1 MDNYYIV
8 DDGKTQ
14 LLKFKKLDEFKDKVE
29 LVYSLKAYDN
39 GFKYDLKENSIVDV
53 RLTKFDKIAQSLNID
68 KRKIILPKQ
77 EHTDNIRIIEEKD
90 IIDDKNN
97 CIKEKRLT
105 DKEKVL
111 NNQDNF
117 TTKDSLDIVDSNLVT
132 NLFYKLRD
140 IDGLITNVKC
150 AILATTFADCTP
162 LFFYDPIKNVIGN
175 IHSGWPG
182 TTKKIGAKA
191 IDMLVN
197 KMGCNPKNILC
208 FIGPH
213 IRKECFLVNDDVKE
227 IFEKTFMDICKNYNV
242 IEETNMHNEKGK
254 QYRIDTTL
262 INKIMLKEKG
272 ILEENI
278 YDCNLCTVCNKDMFH
293 SRRAEGINYEVN
305 TGIMYLK

>member
-68 KRKIILPKQ
+68 KTKIILPKQ
-77 EHTDNIRIIEEKD
+77 THTDNIRIIEEKD
-90 IIDDKNN
+90 IVDSNNN
-97 CIKEKRLT
+97 CTKKEDLDNKTNYIKK
-105 DKEKVL
+105 
-111 NNQDNF
+111 DN
-117 TTKDSLDIVDSNLVT
+117 LDNIDSNLVT

-191 IDMLVN
+191 IDMLV
-197 KMGCNPKNILC
+197 KQMGCNPKNILC

-227 IFEKTFMDICKNYNV
+227 IFEKTFTNICKNYNV

>member
-39 GFKYDLKENSIVDV
+39 GFKYDLKENKIEDV

-68 KRKIILPKQ
+68 KTKIILPKQ
-77 EHTDNIRIIEEKD
+77 THTDNIRIIEEKD
-90 IIDDKNN
+90 IIDSNNN
-97 CIKEKRLT
+97 CTKKEDLDNKTNYIKK
-105 DKEKVL
+105 
-111 NNQDNF
+111 DN
-117 TTKDSLDIVDSNLVT
+117 LDNIDSNLVI

-150 AILATTFADCTP
+150 AILAITFADCTP

-191 IDMLVN
+191 VDMLVN

-213 IRKECFLVNDDVKE
+213 IRKECFLVNDEVKE
-227 IFEKTFMDICKNYNV
+227 IFENIFLDICKNYNV

-278 YDCNLCTVCNKDMFH
+278 FDCNLCTVCNKDMFH

>member
-1 MDNYYIV
+1 MDNYYII

-14 LLKFKKLDEFKDKVE
+14 LLKFRKLDEFKDKVE
-29 LVYSLKAYDN
+29 LVYSLKTYNN
-39 GFKYDLKENSIVDV
+39 GFKYDLKENEIEDV
-53 RLTKFDKIAQSLNID
+53 RLVKFDKIAQSLNID
-68 KRKIILPKQ
+68 KTKIILPKQ
-77 EHTDNIRIIEEKD
+77 THTDNIRIIEEKD
-90 IIDDKNN
+90 IVDSNNN
-97 CIKEKRLT
+97 CTKKEDLDNKTNYIKK
-105 DKEKVL
+105 
-111 NNQDNF
+111 DN
-117 TTKDSLDIVDSNLVT
+117 LDNIDSNLVT

-191 IDMLVN
+191 IDMLV
-197 KMGCNPKNILC
+197 KQMGCNPKNILC

-227 IFEKTFMDICKNYNV
+227 IFEKTFTDICKNYNV

-305 TGIMYLK
+305 TGIIYLK

>member
-1 MDNYYIV
+1 MQNYYIL

-29 LVYSLKAYDN
+29 LVYSLKTYNN
-39 GFKYDLKENSIVDV
+39 GFKYDLKENAVEDV
-53 RLTKFDKIAQSLNID
+53 RVKKFDKIAQSLNID

-90 IIDDKNN
+90 IIDNKY
-97 CIKEKRLT
+97 
-105 DKEKVL
+105 
-111 NNQDNF
+111 NF
-117 TTKDSLDIVDSNLVT
+117 DEKDSLDIIDSNLVT

-140 IDGLITNVKC
+140 IDGLITNVKG
-150 AILATTFADCTP
+150 AILATTFSDCTP

-175 IHSGWPG
+175 IHSGWGG

-191 IDMLVN
+191 VDMLVN
-197 KMGCNPKNILC
+197 QMGCNPKNILC

-213 IRKECFLVNDDVKE
+213 IRKDHFLVNDDVKE
-227 IFEKTFMDICKNYNV
+227 IFENTFPDICKNYNV
-242 IEETNMHNEKGK
+242 IEETNLHNEKWK

-278 YDCNLCTVCNKDMFH
+278 FDCNLCTVCNKDMFH
-293 SRRAEGINYEVN
+293 SRRAEGIDYEVN

>member
-39 GFKYDLKENSIVDV
+39 GFKYDLKENKIEDV

-68 KRKIILPKQ
+68 KTKIILPKQ
-77 EHTDNIRIIEEKD
+77 THTDNIRIIEEKE
-90 IIDDKNN
+90 IIDSNNN
-97 CIKEKRLT
+97 CTKKEDLDNKTNYIKK
-105 DKEKVL
+105 
-111 NNQDNF
+111 DN
-117 TTKDSLDIVDSNLVT
+117 LDNIDSNLVT

-191 IDMLVN
+191 VDMLV
-197 KMGCNPKNILC
+197 KQMGCNPKNILC

-227 IFEKTFMDICKNYNV
+227 IFEKTFTDICKNYNV

-278 YDCNLCTVCNKDMFH
+278 FDCNLCTVCNKDMFH

-305 TGIMYLK
+305 TGIIYLK

>member
-14 LLKFKKLDEFKDKVE
+14 LLKFKKIDEFKDKVE

-68 KRKIILPKQ
+68 KTKIILPKQ
-77 EHTDNIRIIEEKD
+77 THTDNIRIIEEKD
-90 IIDDKNN
+90 IIDSNNN
-97 CIKEKRLT
+97 CTKKEYLDNKTNYIKK
-105 DKEKVL
+105 
-111 NNQDNF
+111 DN
-117 TTKDSLDIVDSNLVT
+117 LDNIDSNLVT

-191 IDMLVN
+191 VDMLVN

-227 IFEKTFMDICKNYNV
+227 IFEKTFTDICKNYNV

-278 YDCNLCTVCNKDMFH
+278 FDCNLCTVCNKDMFH
-293 SRRAEGINYEVN
+293 SRRVEGINYEVN

>member
-1 MDNYYIV
+1 MDNYCIV
-8 DDGKTQ
+8 DDGKTK
-14 LLKFKKLDEFKDKVE
+14 LLKFKKLDEFKDKIE
-29 LVYSLKAYDN
+29 LVYSLKTYNN
-39 GFKYDLKENSIVDV
+39 GFKYDLKENAVEDV
-53 RLTKFDKIAQSLNID
+53 RVKKFDKIAQSLNID

-90 IIDDKNN
+90 IIPSKNN
-97 CIKEKRLT
+97 YTKEEVSINKIDCIKEENL
-105 DKEKVL
+105 DKI
-111 NNQDNF
+111 
-117 TTKDSLDIVDSNLVT
+117 DSGLVT
-132 NLFYKLRD
+132 NLFNKLRD
-140 IDGLITNVKC
+140 IDGLITNVKG
-150 AILATTFADCTP
+150 AILATTFSDCTP

-175 IHSGWPG
+175 IHSGWGG

-191 IDMLVN
+191 VDMLVN
-197 KMGCNPKNILC
+197 QMGCNPKNILC

-213 IRKECFLVNDDVKE
+213 IRKDHFLVNDDVKE
-227 IFEKTFMDICKNYNV
+227 IFENTFPDICKNYNA
-242 IEETNMHNEKGK
+242 IEETNLHNEKGK

-278 YDCNLCTVCNKDMFH
+278 FDCNLCTVCNRDMFH

>member
-29 LVYSLKAYDN
+29 LVYSLKSYNN
-39 GFKYDLKENSIVDV
+39 GFKYEIKENLIVDV

-68 KRKIILPKQ
+68 KTKIILPKQ
-77 EHTDNIRIIEEKD
+77 THTDNIRIIEEKD
-90 IIDDKNN
+90 IIDSNNN
-97 CIKEKRLT
+97 CTKK
-105 DKEKVL
+105 
-111 NNQDNF
+111 DN
-117 TTKDSLDIVDSNLVT
+117 LDNIDSNLVT

-140 IDGLITNVKC
+140 IDGMITNVKG

-182 TTKKIGAKA
+182 TTKKIGDKA

-278 YDCNLCTVCNKDMFH
+278 FDCNLCTVCNKDMFH
-293 SRRAEGINYEVN
+293 SRRVEGINYEVN

>member
-68 KRKIILPKQ
+68 KTKIILPKQ
-77 EHTDNIRIIEEKD
+77 THTDNIRIIEEKE
-90 IIDDKNN
+90 IIDSNNN
-97 CIKEKRLT
+97 CTKKEDLDNKTNYIKK
-105 DKEKVL
+105 
-111 NNQDNF
+111 DN
-117 TTKDSLDIVDSNLVT
+117 LDNIDSNLVT

-191 IDMLVN
+191 VDMLV
-197 KMGCNPKNILC
+197 KQMGCNPKNILC

-227 IFEKTFMDICKNYNV
+227 IFEKTFTDICKNYNV

-278 YDCNLCTVCNKDMFH
+278 FDCNLCTVCNKDMFH

-305 TGIMYLK
+305 TGIIYLK

>member
-8 DDGKTQ
+8 DEGKTQ

-29 LVYSLKAYDN
+29 LVYSLKSYNN
-39 GFKYDLKENSIVDV
+39 GFKYEIKENSIVDV

-68 KRKIILPKQ
+68 KTKIILPKQ
-77 EHTDNIRIIEEKD
+77 THTDNIRIIEEKD
-90 IIDDKNN
+90 IIDSNNN
-97 CIKEKRLT
+97 CTKK
-105 DKEKVL
+105 
-111 NNQDNF
+111 DN
-117 TTKDSLDIVDSNLVT
+117 LDNIDSNLVT

-140 IDGLITNVKC
+140 IDGLITNVKG
-150 AILATTFADCTP
+150 AILATTFSDCTP

-175 IHSGWPG
+175 IHSGWVG
-182 TTKKIGAKA
+182 TTRKIGAKA
-191 IDMLVN
+191 VDMLVN
-197 KMGCNPKNILC
+197 QMGCNPKNLLC

-227 IFEKTFMDICKNYNV
+227 IFENAFPDICKNYNV
-242 IEETNMHNEKGK
+242 IEETNLHNEKGK

-278 YDCNLCTVCNKDMFH
+278 FDCNLCTVCNKDMFH
-293 SRRAEGINYEVN
+293 SRRVEGINYEVN

>member
-1 MDNYYIV
+1 MDNYYII

-14 LLKFKKLDEFKDKVE
+14 LLKFRKLDEFKDKVE
-29 LVYSLKAYDN
+29 LVYSLKTYNN
-39 GFKYDLKENSIVDV
+39 GFKYDLKENEIEDV
-53 RLTKFDKIAQSLNID
+53 RLVKFDKIAQSLNID
-68 KRKIILPKQ
+68 KTKIILPKQ
-77 EHTDNIRIIEEKD
+77 THTDNIRIIEEKD
-90 IIDDKNN
+90 IVDSNNN
-97 CIKEKRLT
+97 CTKKEDLDNKTNYIKK
-105 DKEKVL
+105 
-111 NNQDNF
+111 DN
-117 TTKDSLDIVDSNLVT
+117 LDNIDSNLVT

-191 IDMLVN
+191 IDMLV
-197 KMGCNPKNILC
+197 KQMGCNPKNILC

-227 IFEKTFMDICKNYNV
+227 IFEKTFTDICKNYNV

>member
-1 MDNYYIV
+1 MQNYYIV

-29 LVYSLKAYDN
+29 LVYSLKTYNN
-39 GFKYDLKENSIVDV
+39 GFKYDLKENAVEDV
-53 RLTKFDKIAQSLNID
+53 RVKKFDKIAQSLNID

-90 IIDDKNN
+90 IIDNKY
-97 CIKEKRLT
+97 
-105 DKEKVL
+105 
-111 NNQDNF
+111 NF
-117 TTKDSLDIVDSNLVT
+117 DEKDSLDIIDSNLVT

-140 IDGLITNVKC
+140 IDGLITNVKG

-162 LFFYDPIKNVIGN
+162 LFFYDPIQNVIAN
-175 IHSGWPG
+175 VHSGWVG

-191 IDMLVN
+191 VDMIVN
-197 KMGCNPKNILC
+197 QMGCNPKNILC

-213 IRKECFLVNDDVKE
+213 IRKDHFLVNDDVKE
-227 IFEKTFMDICKNYNV
+227 IFEEIFADICKKYNV
-242 IEETNMHNEKGK
+242 IEETNLHNEKGK

-278 YDCNLCTVCNKDMFH
+278 FDCNLCTVCNKDMFH
-293 SRRAEGINYEVN
+293 SRRAEGINFEVN

>member
-1 MDNYYIV
+1 MQNYYIL

-29 LVYSLKAYDN
+29 LVYSLKSYNN
-39 GFKYDLKENSIVDV
+39 GFKYEIKENSIVDV

-68 KRKIILPKQ
+68 KTKIILPKQ
-77 EHTDNIRIIEEKD
+77 THTDNIRIIEEKD
-90 IIDDKNN
+90 IIDSNNN
-97 CIKEKRLT
+97 CTKK
-105 DKEKVL
+105 
-111 NNQDNF
+111 DN
-117 TTKDSLDIVDSNLVT
+117 LDNIDSNLVT

-140 IDGLITNVKC
+140 IDGLITNVKG

-191 IDMLVN
+191 IDMLV
-197 KMGCNPKNILC
+197 KQMGCNPKNILC

-227 IFEKTFMDICKNYNV
+227 IFEKTFTDICKNYNV
-242 IEETNMHNEKGK
+242 IEETNLHNEKGK

-278 YDCNLCTVCNKDMFH
+278 FDCNLCTVCNKDMFH

>member
-1 MDNYYIV
+1 MQNYYIV

-29 LVYSLKAYDN
+29 LVYSLKTYNN
-39 GFKYDLKENSIVDV
+39 GFKYDLKENAVEDV
-53 RLTKFDKIAQSLNID
+53 RVKKFDKIAQNLNID

-90 IIDDKNN
+90 IIDNKY
-97 CIKEKRLT
+97 
-105 DKEKVL
+105 
-111 NNQDNF
+111 NF
-117 TTKDSLDIVDSNLVT
+117 DEKDSLDIIDSNLVT

-140 IDGLITNVKC
+140 IDGLITNVKG
-150 AILATTFADCTP
+150 AILATTFSDCTP

-175 IHSGWPG
+175 IHSGWGG

-191 IDMLVN
+191 VDMLVN
-197 KMGCNPKNILC
+197 QMGCNPKNILC

-213 IRKECFLVNDDVKE
+213 IRKDHFLVNDDVKE
-227 IFEKTFMDICKNYNV
+227 IFENTFPDICKNYNV
-242 IEETNMHNEKGK
+242 IEETNLHNEKGK

-278 YDCNLCTVCNKDMFH
+278 FDCNLCTVCNKDMFH
-293 SRRAEGINYEVN
+293 SRRAEGIDYEVN

>member
-39 GFKYDLKENSIVDV
+39 GFKYDLKENKIEDV

-68 KRKIILPKQ
+68 KTKIILPKQ
-77 EHTDNIRIIEEKD
+77 THTDNIRIIEEKD
-90 IIDDKNN
+90 IIDSNNN
-97 CIKEKRLT
+97 CTKKEDLDNKANYIKK
-105 DKEKVL
+105 
-111 NNQDNF
+111 DN
-117 TTKDSLDIVDSNLVT
+117 LDNIDSNLVI

-150 AILATTFADCTP
+150 AILAITFADCTP
-162 LFFYDPIKNVIGN
+162 LFFYDPIKNIIGN

-191 IDMLVN
+191 IDMLV
-197 KMGCNPKNILC
+197 KQMGCNPKNILC

-227 IFEKTFMDICKNYNV
+227 IFEKTFTDICKNYNV

-293 SRRAEGINYEVN
+293 SRRVEGINYEVN

>member
-1 MDNYYIV
+1 MQNYYIV

-29 LVYSLKAYDN
+29 LVYSLKTYNN
-39 GFKYDLKENSIVDV
+39 GFKYDLKENAVEDV
-53 RLTKFDKIAQSLNID
+53 RVKKFDKIAQNLNID

-90 IIDDKNN
+90 IIDNKY
-97 CIKEKRLT
+97 
-105 DKEKVL
+105 
-111 NNQDNF
+111 NF
-117 TTKDSLDIVDSNLVT
+117 DEKDSLDIIDSNLVT

-140 IDGLITNVKC
+140 IDGLITNVKG

-162 LFFYDPIKNVIGN
+162 LFFYDPIQNVIAN
-175 IHSGWPG
+175 VHSGWVG

-191 IDMLVN
+191 VDMLVN
-197 KMGCNPKNILC
+197 QMGCNPKNILC

-213 IRKECFLVNDDVKE
+213 IRKDHFLVNDDVKE
-227 IFEKTFMDICKNYNV
+227 IFEEIFADICKKYNV
-242 IEETNMHNEKGK
+242 IEETNLHNEKGK

-278 YDCNLCTVCNKDMFH
+278 FDCNLCTVCNKDMFH
-293 SRRAEGINYEVN
+293 SRRAEGINFEVN

>member
-90 IIDDKNN
+90 IIDNKY
-97 CIKEKRLT
+97 
-105 DKEKVL
+105 
-111 NNQDNF
+111 NF
-117 TTKDSLDIVDSNLVT
+117 DEKDSLDIIDSNLVT

-140 IDGLITNVKC
+140 IDGLITNVKG

-162 LFFYDPIKNVIGN
+162 LFFYDPIQNVIAN
-175 IHSGWPG
+175 VHSGWVG

-191 IDMLVN
+191 VDMIVN
-197 KMGCNPKNILC
+197 QMGCNPKNILC

-213 IRKECFLVNDDVKE
+213 IRKDHFLVNDDVKE
-227 IFEKTFMDICKNYNV
+227 IFEEIFADICKKYNV
-242 IEETNMHNEKGK
+242 IEGTNLHNEKGK

-278 YDCNLCTVCNKDMFH
+278 FDCNLCTVCNKDMFH
-293 SRRAEGINYEVN
+293 SRRAEGINFEVN

>member
-39 GFKYDLKENSIVDV
+39 GFKYDLKENKIEDV

-68 KRKIILPKQ
+68 KTKIILPKQ
-77 EHTDNIRIIEEKD
+77 THTDNIRIIEEKD
-90 IIDDKNN
+90 IIDSNNN
-97 CIKEKRLT
+97 CTKKEDLDNKTNYIKK
-105 DKEKVL
+105 
-111 NNQDNF
+111 DN
-117 TTKDSLDIVDSNLVT
+117 LDNIDSNLVT

-150 AILATTFADCTP
+150 AILAITFADCTP

-191 IDMLVN
+191 VDMLVN

-213 IRKECFLVNDDVKE
+213 IRKECFLVNDEVKE
-227 IFEKTFMDICKNYNV
+227 IFENIFLDICKNYNV

-278 YDCNLCTVCNKDMFH
+278 FDCNLCTVCNKDMFH

>member
-39 GFKYDLKENSIVDV
+39 GFKYDLKENKIEDV

-68 KRKIILPKQ
+68 KTKIILPKQ
-77 EHTDNIRIIEEKD
+77 THTDNIRIIEEKE
-90 IIDDKNN
+90 IIDSNNN
-97 CIKEKRLT
+97 CTKKEDLDNKTNYIKK
-105 DKEKVL
+105 
-111 NNQDNF
+111 DN
-117 TTKDSLDIVDSNLVT
+117 LDNIDSNLVT

-191 IDMLVN
+191 IDMLV
-197 KMGCNPKNILC
+197 KQMGCNPKNILC

-227 IFEKTFMDICKNYNV
+227 IFEKTFTDICKNYNV

-293 SRRAEGINYEVN
+293 SRRVEGINYEVN

>member
-39 GFKYDLKENSIVDV
+39 GFKYDLKENAVEDV
-53 RLTKFDKIAQSLNID
+53 RIKKFDKIAQSLNID

-90 IIDDKNN
+90 IIDNKY
-97 CIKEKRLT
+97 
-105 DKEKVL
+105 
-111 NNQDNF
+111 NF
-117 TTKDSLDIVDSNLVT
+117 DEKDSLDIIDSNLVT

-140 IDGLITNVKC
+140 IDGLITNVKG

-162 LFFYDPIKNVIGN
+162 LFFYDPIQNVIAN
-175 IHSGWPG
+175 VHSGWVG

-191 IDMLVN
+191 VDMIVN
-197 KMGCNPKNILC
+197 QMGCNPKNILC

-213 IRKECFLVNDDVKE
+213 IRKDHFLVNDDVKE
-227 IFEKTFMDICKNYNV
+227 IFEEIFADICKKYNV
-242 IEETNMHNEKGK
+242 IEGTNLHNEKGK

-278 YDCNLCTVCNKDMFH
+278 FDCNLCTVCNKDMFH
-293 SRRAEGINYEVN
+293 SRRAEGINFEVN

>member
-1 MDNYYIV
+1 MQNYYIV

-29 LVYSLKAYDN
+29 LVYSLKTYNN
-39 GFKYDLKENSIVDV
+39 GFKYDLKENAVEDV
-53 RLTKFDKIAQSLNID
+53 RVKKFDKIAQSLNID

-90 IIDDKNN
+90 IIPSKNN
-97 CIKEKRLT
+97 YTKEEVSINKIDCIKEENL
-105 DKEKVL
+105 DKI
-111 NNQDNF
+111 
-117 TTKDSLDIVDSNLVT
+117 DSGLVT
-132 NLFYKLRD
+132 NLFNKLRD
-140 IDGLITNVKC
+140 IDGLITNVKG
-150 AILATTFADCTP
+150 AILATTFSDCTP

-175 IHSGWPG
+175 IHSGWGG

-191 IDMLVN
+191 VDMLVN
-197 KMGCNPKNILC
+197 QMGCNPKNILC

-213 IRKECFLVNDDVKE
+213 IRKDHFLVNDDVKE
-227 IFEKTFMDICKNYNV
+227 IFENTFPDICKNYNV
-242 IEETNMHNEKGK
+242 IEETNLHNEKGK

-278 YDCNLCTVCNKDMFH
+278 FDCNLCTVCNKDMFH
-293 SRRAEGINYEVN
+293 SRRAEGIDYEVN

>member
-8 DDGKTQ
+8 DDGKTK
-14 LLKFKKLDEFKDKVE
+14 LLKFKKLDEFKDKIE
-29 LVYSLKAYDN
+29 LVYSLKTYNN
-39 GFKYDLKENSIVDV
+39 GFKYDLKENAVEDV
-53 RLTKFDKIAQSLNID
+53 RVKKFDKIAQSLNID

-77 EHTDNIRIIEEKD
+77 EHTDNIRIIEKKD
-90 IIDDKNN
+90 IIPSKNN
-97 CIKEKRLT
+97 YTKEEVSINKIDCIKEENL
-105 DKEKVL
+105 DKI
-111 NNQDNF
+111 
-117 TTKDSLDIVDSNLVT
+117 DSGLVT
-132 NLFYKLRD
+132 NLFNKLRD
-140 IDGLITNVKC
+140 IDGLITNVKG
-150 AILATTFADCTP
+150 AILATTFSDCTP

-175 IHSGWPG
+175 IHSGWGG

-191 IDMLVN
+191 VDMLVN

-213 IRKECFLVNDDVKE
+213 IRKECFLVNDDVKK
-227 IFEKTFMDICKNYNV
+227 IFEKTFTDICKKYNV
-242 IEETNMHNEKGK
+242 IEETNLHNEKGK

-278 YDCNLCTVCNKDMFH
+278 FDCNLCTVCNKDMFH

>member
-1 MDNYYIV
+1 MQNYYIL

-14 LLKFKKLDEFKDKVE
+14 LLKFKKIDEFKDKVE
-29 LVYSLKAYDN
+29 LVYSLKSYNN
-39 GFKYDLKENSIVDV
+39 GFKYEIKENLIVDV

-68 KRKIILPKQ
+68 KTKIILPKQ
-77 EHTDNIRIIEEKD
+77 THTDNIRIIEEKD
-90 IIDDKNN
+90 IIDSNNN
-97 CIKEKRLT
+97 CTKK
-105 DKEKVL
+105 
-111 NNQDNF
+111 DN
-117 TTKDSLDIVDSNLVT
+117 LDNIDSNLVT

-140 IDGLITNVKC
+140 IDGMITNVKR

-191 IDMLVN
+191 VDMLVN
-197 KMGCNPKNILC
+197 KMGCNSKNILC

-227 IFEKTFMDICKNYNV
+227 IFENAFPDICKNYNV
-242 IEETNMHNEKGK
+242 IEETNLHNEKGK

-278 YDCNLCTVCNKDMFH
+278 FDCNLCTVCNKDMFH
-293 SRRAEGINYEVN
+293 SRRVEGINYEVN

>member
-39 GFKYDLKENSIVDV
+39 GFKYDLKENAVEDV
-53 RLTKFDKIAQSLNID
+53 RIKKFDKIAQSLNID

-90 IIDDKNN
+90 IIDSNSN
-97 CIKEKRLT
+97 CTKKEDLDNKTNYIKK
-105 DKEKVL
+105 
-111 NNQDNF
+111 DN
-117 TTKDSLDIVDSNLVT
+117 LDNIDSNLVT

-140 IDGLITNVKC
+140 IDGMITNVIG

-191 IDMLVN
+191 VDMLVN

-213 IRKECFLVNDDVKE
+213 IRKECFLVNDEVKE
-227 IFEKTFMDICKNYNV
+227 IFENTFLDICKNYNV

-278 YDCNLCTVCNKDMFH
+278 FDCNLCTVCNKDMFH
-293 SRRAEGINYEVN
+293 SRRVEGINYEVN

>member
-68 KRKIILPKQ
+68 KTKIILPKQ
-77 EHTDNIRIIEEKD
+77 THTDNIRIIEEKD
-90 IIDDKNN
+90 IIDSNNN
-97 CIKEKRLT
+97 CTKKEDLDNKTNYIKK
-105 DKEKVL
+105 
-111 NNQDNF
+111 DN
-117 TTKDSLDIVDSNLVT
+117 LDNIDSNLVI

-150 AILATTFADCTP
+150 AILAITFADCTP

-191 IDMLVN
+191 IDMLV
-197 KMGCNPKNILC
+197 KQMGCNPKNILC

-227 IFEKTFMDICKNYNV
+227 IFEKTFTDICKNYNV
-242 IEETNMHNEKGK
+242 IEETNLHNEKGK

-278 YDCNLCTVCNKDMFH
+278 FDCNLCTVCNKDMFH

>member
-1 MDNYYIV
+1 MQNYYIV

-29 LVYSLKAYDN
+29 LVYSLKTYNN
-39 GFKYDLKENSIVDV
+39 GFKYDLKENAVEDV
-53 RLTKFDKIAQSLNID
+53 RVKKFDKIAQSLNID

-90 IIDDKNN
+90 IIDNKY
-97 CIKEKRLT
+97 
-105 DKEKVL
+105 
-111 NNQDNF
+111 NF
-117 TTKDSLDIVDSNLVT
+117 DEKDSLDIIDSNLVT

-140 IDGLITNVKC
+140 IDGLITNVKG

-162 LFFYDPIKNVIGN
+162 LFFYDPIQNVIAN
-175 IHSGWPG
+175 VHSGWVG

-191 IDMLVN
+191 VDMLVN
-197 KMGCNPKNILC
+197 QMGCNPKNILC

-213 IRKECFLVNDDVKE
+213 IRKDHFLVNDDVKE
-227 IFEKTFMDICKNYNV
+227 IFEEIFADICKKYNV
-242 IEETNMHNEKGK
+242 IEGTNLHNEKGK

-278 YDCNLCTVCNKDMFH
+278 FDCNLCTVCNKGMFH
-293 SRRAEGINYEVN
+293 SRRV
-305 TGIMYLK
+305 

>member
-1 MDNYYIV
+1 MQDYYIV

-29 LVYSLKAYDN
+29 LVYSLKTYNN
-39 GFKYDLKENSIVDV
+39 GFKYDLKENAVEDV
-53 RLTKFDKIAQSLNID
+53 RVKKFDKIAQSLNID

-90 IIDDKNN
+90 IIDNKY
-97 CIKEKRLT
+97 
-105 DKEKVL
+105 
-111 NNQDNF
+111 NF
-117 TTKDSLDIVDSNLVT
+117 DEKDSLDIIDSNLVT

-140 IDGLITNVKC
+140 IDGLITNVKG
-150 AILATTFADCTP
+150 AILATTFSDCTP
-162 LFFYDPIKNVIGN
+162 LFFYDPIQNVIGN
-175 IHSGWPG
+175 IHSGWVG

-191 IDMLVN
+191 VDMLVN
-197 KMGCNPKNILC
+197 QMGCNPKNILC

-227 IFEKTFMDICKNYNV
+227 IFENTFPDICKKYNV
-242 IEETNMHNEKGK
+242 IEETNLHNEKGK

-278 YDCNLCTVCNKDMFH
+278 FDCNLCTVCNKGMFH
-293 SRRAEGINYEVN
+293 SRRVEGINYEVN

>member
-1 MDNYYIV
+1 MQNYYIV

-29 LVYSLKAYDN
+29 LVYSLKTYNN
-39 GFKYDLKENSIVDV
+39 GFKYDLKENAVEDV
-53 RLTKFDKIAQSLNID
+53 RVKKFDKIAQSLNID

-90 IIDDKNN
+90 IIDNKY
-97 CIKEKRLT
+97 
-105 DKEKVL
+105 
-111 NNQDNF
+111 NF
-117 TTKDSLDIVDSNLVT
+117 DEKDSLDIIDSNLVT

-140 IDGLITNVKC
+140 IDGLITNVKG

-162 LFFYDPIKNVIGN
+162 LFFYDPVKNVIGN
-175 IHSGWPG
+175 IHSGWVG

-191 IDMLVN
+191 VDMIVN
-197 KMGCNPKNILC
+197 QMGCNPKNILC

-213 IRKECFLVNDDVKE
+213 IRKDHFLVNDDVKE
-227 IFEKTFMDICKNYNV
+227 IFEEIFADICKKYNV
-242 IEETNMHNEKGK
+242 IEETNLHNEKGK

-278 YDCNLCTVCNKDMFH
+278 FDCNLCTVCNKDMFH
-293 SRRAEGINYEVN
+293 SRRAEGINFEVN

>member
-39 GFKYDLKENSIVDV
+39 GFKYDLKENKIEDV

-68 KRKIILPKQ
+68 KTKIILPKQ
-77 EHTDNIRIIEEKD
+77 THTDNIRIIEEKD
-90 IIDDKNN
+90 IIDSNNN
-97 CIKEKRLT
+97 CIK
-105 DKEKVL
+105 KEDL
-111 NNQDNF
+111 DNK
-117 TTKDSLDIVDSNLVT
+117 TNYIKKDNLDNIDSNLVI

-191 IDMLVN
+191 VDMLV
-197 KMGCNPKNILC
+197 KQMGCNPKNILC

-227 IFEKTFMDICKNYNV
+227 IFENAFPDICKKYNV
-242 IEETNMHNEKGK
+242 IEETNLHNEKGK

-278 YDCNLCTVCNKDMFH
+278 FDCNLCTVCNKDMFH